1 MSKTKLLKIS
11 SFYPEYLIRLYE
23 KDPQLKEMPYSVQY
37 QKMMEQ
43 GIGWADYWKTNLEK
57 TGLFEVELIILN
69 NEFAQKKWAQEHGAL
84 YDEKNWLEEIFLHQ
98 VKTFSPT
105 IFFANDYVFVDAAMR
120 KKVMRSA
127 PSIKKTVGWDGI
139 GMCDKNRFSGCDIML
154 TCNPYIESYYSAN
167 GYKAF
172 YFPFAFEQS
181 LLSKIDTETKKYD
194 VSFVGSLT
202 LRNNGHHGRLKVLG
216 AVAKEVN
223 VAMWLASF
231 TESKP
236 YLVKNILRKAKAG
249 LWGDIAD
256 IVRLWKQNRGTL
268 FGLDMYQALAHSK
281 ITLNSHID
289 SALNYGGNIR
299 LWEATGVGTCL
310 VTDWKENMSDLF
322 VPDEEVVVYKT
333 PEECLDKVKF
343 LLQNPTKR
351 EAIAKAGQTRT
362 LTQYSYEKR
371 VQGLI
376 PFLLA

>member
-57 TGLFEVELIILN
+57 TGLFDVELIIIN
-69 NEFAQKKWAQEHGAL
+69 NEFAQKRWATENNVTYRENCWIQDIIMAQTCL
-84 YDEKNWLEEIFLHQ
+84 
-98 VKTFSPT
+98 FSPT
-105 IFFANDYVFVDAAMR
+105 ILFANDYVFVNSDLLTSIKAQT
-120 KKVMRSA
+120 
-127 PSIKKTVGWDGI
+127 PSIKKTIGWDGI
-139 GMCDKNRFSGCDIML
+139 GLCDSKRFKACDMMIS
-154 TCNPYIESYYSAN
+154 CGQHFADYYSAN
-167 GYKAF
+167 GF
-172 YFPFAFEQS
+172 QSFLLQFAFEQS

-223 VAMWLASF
+223 IAMWLASF

-256 IVRLWKQNRGTL
+256 IIRLWKQNRGTL

-289 SALNYGGNIR
+289 SALNYGGNVR

-333 PEECLDKVKF
+333 PEECLDKVKY
-343 LLQNPTKR
+343 LLQNPSKR
-351 EAIAKAGQTRT
+351 EAIAKAGQKRT
-362 LTQYSYEKR
+362 LTEYTYEKR
-371 VQGLI
+371 IQKLI
-376 PFLLA
+376 PFLLS